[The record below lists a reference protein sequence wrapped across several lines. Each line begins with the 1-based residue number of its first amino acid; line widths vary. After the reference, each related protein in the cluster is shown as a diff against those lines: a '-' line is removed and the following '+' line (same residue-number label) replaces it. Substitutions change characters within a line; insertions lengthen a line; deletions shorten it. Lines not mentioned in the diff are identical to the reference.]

1 MELFS
6 YALIFICSAFFLYIA
21 GELIVN
27 GLTRLSRFFGVTEFV
42 LAFFVM
48 ALAASMPNLFVGI
61 TSAIQGIPELSF
73 GDVMGNNMIALT
85 LAVGI
90 AVMFSP
96 KKEIPA
102 NNQTVK
108 HTTIF
113 TLIAAL
119 LPILLII
126 DGTLSRIDGLILIS
140 FFIYYVVWLFSK
152 KERFTKVYEEHQ
164 MNIAKESK
172 FFFIDVVKVFGGV
185 VILIAAAQT
194 IVFSVSSI
202 AILFNIPLVL
212 IGIVIL
218 GLGSALPE
226 VYFAISSARKNETG
240 MILGNLMG
248 AVIIPASLILGI
260 VALIK
265 PISDDHFDFFA
276 ISRLFLILAII
287 VFFVSTKTN
296 EKITQRESFVL
307 LSIYIFFVVTII
319 LFS

>member
-6 YALIFICSAFFLYIA
+6 YILIFVLSAVFLYIA

-48 ALAASMPNLFVGI
+48 ALAASLPNLFVGI
-61 TSAIQGIPELSF
+61 TSALQGMPELSF
-73 GDVMGNNMIALT
+73 GDIMGNNMIALT
-85 LAVGI
+85 LAVGL

-102 NNQTVK
+102 NNQTVQG
-108 HTTIF
+108 TTVF

-126 DGTLSRIDGLILIS
+126 DGTLSRIDGIILVS
-140 FFIYYVVWLFSK
+140 FFIYYIIWLFSK
-152 KERFTKVYEEHQ
+152 KERFTKVYEEHEL
-164 MNIAKESK
+164 NIVRETK
-172 FFFIDVVKVFGGV
+172 FFFADIFKIFGGV
-185 VILIAAAQT
+185 LILIGTSQT
-194 IVFSVSSI
+194 IVYSVSSI
-202 AILFNIPLVL
+202 ATIFNIPFVV
-212 IGIVIL
+212 IGIIIL

-226 VYFAISSARKNETG
+226 IYFAISSAKKNETG

-260 VALIK
+260 VALIH
-265 PISDDHFDFFA
+265 PISDNHFDFFA
-276 ISRLFLILAII
+276 ISRFFLILAII
-287 VFFVSTKTN
+287 VFFISAKTHHN
-296 EKITQRESFVL
+296 ISKKESYVL
-307 LSIYIFFVVTII
+307 LGIYIVFIASVI
-319 LFS
+319 LAI